1 MNEMLGG
8 KLGVDPILGASLVVI
23 LAVCIVYI
31 VSVTTSVV
39 YVVQVCNVSQQY
51 SFGSSTVL
59 Q

>member
-1 MNEMLGG
+1 
-8 KLGVDPILGASLVVI
+8 VDPILGASLVVI